1 MEDYNR
7 VLEATSIAENA
18 NGVAAEKMTVYNE
31 SLEAAQNR
39 LTASVQQFAQD
50 SNLDRTLALA
60 YDGLSKVVEILNILL
75 NKIPVL
81 SPLIK
86 ALGVALAS
94 AFGAKMIQNILGV
107 GKATLGIYII
117 QALVVER
124 LLLLYVSSYN
134 NILLYFGLALAS
146 VVVCYAIVLIFKKL
160 KYGWC
165 FVGR

>member
-7 VLEATSIAENA
+7 VLEATSVAENA

-86 ALGVALAS
+86 AIGVALATAFAANVIAKMFSTFS
-94 AFGAKMIQNILGV
+94 AFKS
-107 GKATLGIYII
+107 II
-117 QALVVER
+117 SIAPTVV
-124 LLLLYVSSYN
+124 
-134 NILLYFGLALAS
+134 
-146 VVVCYAIVLIFKKL
+146 K
-160 KYGWC
+160 
-165 FVGR
+165 

>member
-7 VLEATSIAENA
+7 VLEATSVAENA

-60 YDGLSKVVEILNILL
+60 YDGMSKVVEILNILL

-81 SPLIK
+81 IQLYSFYIFQKYLIR
-86 ALGVALAS
+86 S
-94 AFGAKMIQNILGV
+94 
-107 GKATLGIYII
+107 
-117 QALVVER
+117 R
-124 LLLLYVSSYN
+124 RSRVS
-134 NILLYFGLALAS
+134 
-146 VVVCYAIVLIFKKL
+146 
-160 KYGWC
+160 
-165 FVGR
+165 